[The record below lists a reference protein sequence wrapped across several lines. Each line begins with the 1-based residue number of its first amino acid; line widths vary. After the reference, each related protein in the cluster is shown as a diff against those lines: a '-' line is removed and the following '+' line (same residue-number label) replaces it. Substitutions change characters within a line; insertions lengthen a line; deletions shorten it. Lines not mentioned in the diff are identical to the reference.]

1 MRTLQQI
8 LVDVNSYVDL
18 DASVPTGVELTVRT
32 NYVNQAIQEWASSY
46 SWDQLNETI
55 NVVATNSTISI
66 PSNFRESVQ
75 GPKRYIEPDTW
86 EDFTLI
92 KESEQYTPDVKTA
105 YIKGNAVNGYV
116 MTFRNMPE
124 MSSVSFIYQRF
135 PSGMV
140 TLTDRCEVPDP
151 DFVKTKVISYVL
163 QSRSDERFPIVE
175 AEAKR
180 LLTNMIGR
188 SMKPYN
194 GGYRSV
200 PRSERYRIG

>member
-1 MRTLQQI
+1 MRTLEQI
-8 LVDVNSYVDL
+8 LIDVGAYVDL
-18 DASVPTGVELTVRT
+18 TASAPEGSELELRT
-32 NYVNQAIQEWASSY
+32 NYANQAVQEWGSIY

-66 PSNFRESVQ
+66 PSNFREATE
-75 GPKRYIEPDTW
+75 GPKRYVENGDW
-86 EDFTLI
+86 EDYTLI
-92 KESEQYTPDVKTA
+92 RESDQFEPDVKTA
-105 YIKGNAVNGYV
+105 YISGNAVNGYI

-124 MSSVSFIYQRF
+124 MATVSFIYQRF

-140 TLTDRCEVPDP
+140 TLSDVCEVPDP
-151 DFVKTKVISYVL
+151 NYIKTKVISYVL

-180 LLTNMIGR
+180 LLNTMIGR
-188 SMKPYN
+188 SMKPLN

-200 PRSERYRIG
+200 PRSEKYRIG